1 MPKPKGRK
9 SKFTAPVKK
18 RIIEALT
25 AGTTYEIA
33 AQYAGISRSTLYE
46 WIKKGEK
53 EEDTTYRTFYDN
65 IKKAEA
71 EGAVVHLGTIAQA
84 SKKDWKA
91 AAWLLE
97 RRHGYSKEGV
107 VKQEQDIKSKPLP
120 SNMLELLRDQAQELR
135 VSISKAE
142 SSQSWQ
148 AYAALQR
155 QLLQVVQQIRQ
166 IEAEEGMGDEL
177 EGLTDEQLLTEITSA
192 IVSLPPILRQRL
204 EGTISQID
212 NVIPM
217 PKVKK

>member
-9 SKFTAPVKK
+9 SKFTTPVKD
-18 RIIEALT
+18 RIIEALR

-33 AQYAGISRSTLYE
+33 AQYAGISRSTLFE

-53 EEDTTYRTFYDN
+53 EEDTAYRTFYDN

-84 SKKDWKA
+84 SAKDWKA
-91 AAWLLE
+91 AAWILE
-97 RRHGYSKEGV
+97 RRHGYSKEV
-107 VKQEQDIKSKPLP
+107 VMKVEEQEKEIELP
-120 SNMLELLRDQAQELR
+120 SSMLELLRMQARELR
-135 VSISKAE
+135 TSMAKAE

-166 IEAEEGMGDEL
+166 IEAEEGLGDEL
-177 EGLTDEQLLTEITSA
+177 EGLTDEQLLSEITAA
-192 IVSLPPILRQRL
+192 IVALPPILRQRL
-204 EGTISQID
+204 EGTISNNDKIIKIQR
-212 NVIPM
+212 
-217 PKVKK
+217 

>member
-9 SKFTAPVKK
+9 SKFTEPVRE
-18 RIIEALT
+18 RIIEALR

-46 WIKKGEK
+46 WIKKGEGF
-53 EEDTTYRTFYDN
+53 ETGLYRTFYDN

-97 RRHGYSKEGV
+97 RRHGYSKDGV
-107 VKQEQDIKSKPLP
+107 VKEDKEIKEDPLP
-120 SNMLELLRDQAQELR
+120 SSMLELMKIQAQELR
-135 VSISKAE
+135 SSMAKAE

-177 EGLTDEQLLTEITSA
+177 EGLTDEQLLSEITSA

-204 EGTISQID
+204 EGTIHSMQD
-212 NVIPM
+212 VLHIPQ
-217 PKVKK
+217 VKK

>member
-9 SKFTAPVKK
+9 SKFTEPV
-18 RIIEALT
+18 RTRVIEALR

-46 WIKKGEK
+46 WIKKGEST
-53 EEDTTYRTFYDN
+53 ETGVYRTFHDN

-84 SKKDWKA
+84 SQKDWKA
-91 AAWLLE
+91 AAWILE

-107 VKQEQDIKSKPLP
+107 MRVEEQAKEMELP
-120 SNMLELLRDQAQELR
+120 SNMLDLLKIQAKELR
-135 VSISKAE
+135 ASMAKAE

-177 EGLTDEQLLTEITSA
+177 EGLTDEQLLSEITSA

-204 EGTISQID
+204 EGTINSMQD
-212 NVIPM
+212 VIPM
-217 PKVKK
+217 KVQK

>member
-9 SKFTAPVKK
+9 SKFTTPVKD
-18 RIIEALT
+18 RIIEALR

-33 AQYAGISRSTLYE
+33 AQYAGISRSTLFE

-53 EEDTTYRTFYDN
+53 EEDTAYRTFYDN

-84 SKKDWKA
+84 SAKDWKA
-91 AAWLLE
+91 AAWILE

-107 VKQEQDIKSKPLP
+107 MKVEEQEKEIELP
-120 SNMLELLRDQAQELR
+120 SSMLELLRMQARELR
-135 VSISKAE
+135 TSMAKAE

-166 IEAEEGMGDEL
+166 IEAEEGLGDEL
-177 EGLTDEQLLTEITSA
+177 EGLTDEQLLSEITAA
-192 IVSLPPILRQRL
+192 IVALPPILRQRL
-204 EGTISQID
+204 EGTISNNDKIIKIQR
-212 NVIPM
+212 
-217 PKVKK
+217 

>member
-1 MPKPKGRK
+1 MTKQKGRK
-9 SKFTAPVKK
+9 SKFTAPVKE
-18 RIIEALT
+18 RIIEALR

-46 WIKKGEK
+46 WIKKGEGF
-53 EEDTTYRTFYDN
+53 DTGAYRTFYDN
-65 IKKAEA
+65 VKKAEA

-97 RRHGYSKEGV
+97 RRHGYSKDGV
-107 VKQEQDIKSKPLP
+107 MRAEEQAKEMELP
-120 SNMLELLRDQAQELR
+120 SNMLDLLKIQAKELR
-135 VSISKAE
+135 ASMAKAE

-177 EGLTDEQLLTEITSA
+177 EGLTDEQLLSEITSA

-204 EGTISQID
+204 EGTIGSMQDI
-212 NVIPM
+212 IPM
-217 PKVKK
+217 KVKK

>member
-1 MPKPKGRK
+1 MARK
-9 SKFTAPVKK
+9 SKFIDAVTD
-18 RIIEALT
+18 RIMEALRLG
-25 AGTTYEIA
+25 ATYELA
-33 AQYAGISRSTLYE
+33 AEYAGISRSTLYNWME
-46 WIKKGEK
+46 KGK
-53 EEDTTYRTFYDN
+53 DQDRGKYRTFLDT
-65 IKKAEA
+65 IKAAEA
-71 EGAVVHLGTIAQA
+71 KGAIANLA
-84 SKKDWKA
+84 MIETAARAGDWKA
-91 AAWLLE
+91 AAWRLE
-97 RRHGYSKEGV
+97 RRHGYTRDGYQAQQQQQKE
-107 VKQEQDIKSKPLP
+107 VKLP
-120 SNMLELLRDQAQELR
+120 SSMLDLLRTQALELRSSMA
-135 VSISKAE
+135 KAE

>member
-9 SKFTAPVKK
+9 SKFTAPVRE
-18 RIIEALT
+18 RIIEALR

-46 WIKKGEK
+46 WIKKGEGF
-53 EEDTTYRTFYDN
+53 DTGVYRSFYDN
-65 IKKAEA
+65 VKKAEA

-97 RRHGYSKEGV
+97 RRHGYSKDGV
-107 VKQEQDIKSKPLP
+107 MKVQEQSKEMELP
-120 SNMLELLRDQAQELR
+120 SSMLELMKMQAKELR
-135 VSISKAE
+135 SSMAKAE

-166 IEAEEGMGDEL
+166 IEAEEGLGDEL
-177 EGLTDEQLLTEITSA
+177 EGLTDEQLLSEITSA

-204 EGTISQID
+204 EGTITTMKD
-212 NVIPM
+212 VIKLPT
-217 PKVKK
+217 VKR

>member
-1 MPKPKGRK
+1 MPSKKGRK
-9 SKFTAPVKK
+9 SKFTKPVKD
-18 RIIEALT
+18 RIIEALR

-46 WIKKGEK
+46 WLKKGEGNA
-53 EEDTTYRTFYDN
+53 TGVYRTFYDN

-71 EGAVVHLGTIAQA
+71 EGAVVHLGTISQA

-107 VKQEQDIKSKPLP
+107 MRAEEQAQQIELP
-120 SNMLELLRDQAQELR
+120 SNMLDLLRMQARELR
-135 VSISKAE
+135 ASMAKAE

-155 QLLQVVQQIRQ
+155 QLLTVVQQIRQ

-177 EGLTDEQLLTEITSA
+177 DGLTDEQLLAEITSA

-204 EGTISQID
+204 EGTFTGMNKI
-212 NVIPM
+212 IPIQG
-217 PKVKK
+217 KK

>member
-1 MPKPKGRK
+1 MTKPKGRK
-9 SKFTAPVKK
+9 SKFTAPVKN
-18 RIIEALT
+18 RIIEALR

-53 EEDTTYRTFYDN
+53 ASTGTYRTFYDN

-71 EGAVVHLGTIAQA
+71 EGAVVHLGTISQA

-97 RRHGYSKEGV
+97 RRHGYSKDGV
-107 VKQEQDIKSKPLP
+107 MRAEEQAKEVELP
-120 SNMLELLRDQAQELR
+120 SNMLELLRMQARELKA
-135 VSISKAE
+135 SMMKAE

-155 QLLQVVQQIRQ
+155 QLLTVVQQIRQ

-177 EGLTDEQLLTEITSA
+177 DGLTDEQLLAEITSA

-204 EGTISQID
+204 EGSFSSMN
-212 NVIPM
+212 NVIPIQG
-217 PKVKK
+217 KK

>member
-1 MPKPKGRK
+1 MAKPIGRK
-9 SKFTAPVKK
+9 SKFTGPVKD
-18 RIIEALT
+18 RIIEALR

-33 AQYAGISRSTLYE
+33 AQFAGISRSTLYE
-46 WIKKGEK
+46 WIKKGEQ
-53 EEDTTYRTFYDN
+53 EETGPYRTFSDN

-84 SKKDWKA
+84 SAKDWKA
-91 AAWLLE
+91 AAWILE

-107 VKQEQDIKSKPLP
+107 MRAEEPSKEMELP
-120 SNMLELLRDQAQELR
+120 SNMLELLKMQAVELR
-135 VSISKAE
+135 GSMAKAE

-166 IEAEEGMGDEL
+166 IEAEEGLGDEL
-177 EGLTDEQLLTEITSA
+177 EGLTDEQLLSEITSA

-204 EGTISQID
+204 EGTIQSMH
-212 NVIPM
+212 NVIAL
-217 PKVKK
+217 PKS